1 MPCTNSVA
9 SEDFADFIAPYF
21 TAPEEF
27 MRSQGTD
34 CIDFVNSTLAVV
46 YVPLST
52 VTPFTYTSYTYSAVP
67 KLYSLLDVT
76 SMDTAGITAASEL
89 PVLGNQGAGVI
100 VGFVDTGINYTDSL
114 FRNADGSTR
123 IIGIWDQTIEPTT
136 ALDTGAFQDSDKP
149 RSISEEFNSEDSRN
163 LNLSVNS
170 NSSTNSS
177 NFDYINNGSLETA
190 FDFPALYGTQYT
202 AAQINQALN
211 SDDPASIVPT
221 RDENGHGTFLAS
233 IAAGNRDERA
243 GFSGAAPRA
252 SIAMVKLKPAKQ
264 YLRDFYLIQDG
275 TDAYQENDIMM
286 GVSYLYFLARKY
298 SMPLV
303 VCIPLG
309 TNMGSHMGMS
319 RLGQYLNQVSLSN
332 GSAVITA
339 AGNETGARHHFRAV
353 MDADTDEV
361 TAELRV
367 GEREAGFSMELWAED
382 VGVYTVGFISPTG
395 EVAREISVPL
405 RGENTVSFLLE
416 QSQITVYTQIADVSA
431 GSQFIFMRF
440 EKPMSG
446 IWRILIR
453 NSLDIRETFHLW
465 LPVRGF
471 ISDETYFLRPDPDT
485 IVTDPGNAQYPI
497 TVTAYDHTRNSI
509 YIHASRGYS
518 RSGQIKPDLAAP
530 GVNILGASASGRR
543 LTRMSGTSVSA
554 AHLAGAAAILLHWG
568 VLDGNYPYLNT
579 PVLKSIFVRGAQRNP
594 ALTYPNR
601 EFGYGTLDLYEAF
614 LRLRN
619 I

>member
-1 MPCTNSVA
+1 MSCTNSVA
-9 SEDFADFIAPYF
+9 SDDFADFIAPYF
-21 TAPEEF
+21 TTPEEF
-27 MRSQGTD
+27 IRSQGTD

-52 VTPFTYTSYTYSAVP
+52 VTPSTYTSYTYSAVP

-76 SMDTAGITAASEL
+76 SMDAAGITPAGEL
-89 PVLGNQGAGVI
+89 PVLNNQGAGVI

-114 FRNADGSTR
+114 FRNVDGSTR
-123 IIGIWDQTIEPTT
+123 IIGIWDQTNN
-136 ALDTGAFQDSDKP
+136 SD
-149 RSISEEFNSEDSRN
+149 
-163 LNLSVNS
+163 NS
-170 NSSTNSS
+170 NNIE
-177 NFDYINNGSLETA
+177 NETA
-190 FDFPALYGTQYT
+190 KPFSAFSALYGTQYT
-202 AAQINQALN
+202 AEEINLALN
-211 SDDPASIVPT
+211 SDNPASIVPT

-243 GFSGAAPRA
+243 GFSGAAPQA

-275 TDAYQENDIMM
+275 AEAYQENDIMM

-367 GEREAGFSMELWAED
+367 GEREAGFSMELWAENM
-382 VGVYTVGFISPTG
+382 GAYTVGFISPTG

-416 QSQITVYTQIADVSA
+416 QTQITVYTQIADVSS

-440 EKPMSG
+440 ENPMSG

-453 NSLDIRETFHLW
+453 NSLDIRETFHIW

-485 IVTDPGNAQYPI
+485 TITDPGNARYPI
-497 TVTAYDHTRNSI
+497 TVTAYDHTKNSI

-518 RSGQIKPDLAAP
+518 LSGRIKPDLAAP
-530 GVNILGASASGRR
+530 GVNILGASVSGRR

-554 AHLAGAAAILLHWG
+554 AHLAGAAAILLNWG
-568 VLDGNYPYLNT
+568 VLNANYPYLNT

-601 EFGYGTLDLYEAF
+601 EFGYGTLNLYEAF
-614 LRLRN
+614 LHLRN
-619 I
+619 L

>member
-1 MPCTNSVA
+1 MSCTNSVA

-21 TAPEEF
+21 TTPEEF
-27 MRSQGTD
+27 IRSQGTD

-52 VTPFTYTSYTYSAVP
+52 VTPSTYTSYTYSAVP

-76 SMDTAGITAASEL
+76 SMDAAGITPAGEL
-89 PVLGNQGAGVI
+89 PVLNNQGAGVI

-114 FRNADGSTR
+114 FRNVDGSTR
-123 IIGIWDQTIEPTT
+123 IIGIWDQTNN
-136 ALDTGAFQDSDKP
+136 SD
-149 RSISEEFNSEDSRN
+149 
-163 LNLSVNS
+163 NS
-170 NSSTNSS
+170 NIIEN
-177 NFDYINNGSLETA
+177 ETA
-190 FDFPALYGTQYT
+190 KPFSAFSALYGTQYT
-202 AAQINQALN
+202 AEEINLALN
-211 SDDPASIVPT
+211 SDNPASIVPT

-243 GFSGAAPRA
+243 GFSGAAPQA

-275 TDAYQENDIMM
+275 ADAYQENDIMM

-367 GEREAGFSMELWAED
+367 GEREAGFSMELWAENM
-382 VGVYTVGFISPTG
+382 GAYTVGFISPTG

-416 QSQITVYTQIADVSA
+416 QTQITVYTQIADVSA

-440 EKPMSG
+440 ENPMSG

-453 NSLDIRETFHLW
+453 NSLDIRETFHIW

-485 IVTDPGNAQYPI
+485 IITDPGNARYPI
-497 TVTAYDHTRNSI
+497 TVTAYDHTKNSI

-518 RSGQIKPDLAAP
+518 LSGRIKPDLAAP
-530 GVNILGASASGRR
+530 GVNILGASVSGRR

-554 AHLAGAAAILLHWG
+554 AHLAGAAAILLNWG
-568 VLDGNYPYLNT
+568 VLNANYPYLNT

-601 EFGYGTLDLYEAF
+601 EFGYGTLNLYEAF
-614 LRLRN
+614 LHLRN
-619 I
+619 L

>member
-1 MPCTNSVA
+1 MSCTNSVA

-21 TAPEEF
+21 TTPEEF
-27 MRSQGTD
+27 IRSQGTD

-52 VTPFTYTSYTYSAVP
+52 VTPSTYTSYTYSAVP

-76 SMDTAGITAASEL
+76 SMDAAGITPAGEL
-89 PVLGNQGAGVI
+89 PVLNNQGAGVI

-114 FRNADGSTR
+114 FRNVDGSTR
-123 IIGIWDQTIEPTT
+123 IIGIWDQTNN
-136 ALDTGAFQDSDKP
+136 SD
-149 RSISEEFNSEDSRN
+149 
-163 LNLSVNS
+163 NS
-170 NSSTNSS
+170 NNIE
-177 NFDYINNGSLETA
+177 NETA
-190 FDFPALYGTQYT
+190 KPFSAFSALYGTQYT
-202 AAQINQALN
+202 AEEINLALN
-211 SDDPASIVPT
+211 SDNPASIVPT

-243 GFSGAAPRA
+243 GFSGAAPQA

-275 TDAYQENDIMM
+275 AEAYQENDIMM

-367 GEREAGFSMELWAED
+367 GEREAGFSMELWAENM
-382 VGVYTVGFISPTG
+382 GAYTVGFISPTG

-416 QSQITVYTQIADVSA
+416 QTQITVYTQIADVSS

-440 EKPMSG
+440 ENPMSG

-453 NSLDIRETFHLW
+453 NSLDIRETFHIW

-485 IVTDPGNAQYPI
+485 TITDPGNARYPI
-497 TVTAYDHTRNSI
+497 TVTAYDHTKNSI

-518 RSGQIKPDLAAP
+518 LSGRIKPDLAAP
-530 GVNILGASASGRR
+530 GVNILGASVSGRR

-554 AHLAGAAAILLHWG
+554 AHLAGAAAILLNWG
-568 VLDGNYPYLNT
+568 VLNANYPYLNT

-601 EFGYGTLDLYEAF
+601 EFGYGTLNLYEAF
-614 LRLRN
+614 LHLRN
-619 I
+619 L

>member
-1 MPCTNSVA
+1 MSCTNSVA

-21 TAPEEF
+21 TTPEEF
-27 MRSQGTD
+27 IRSQGTD

-52 VTPFTYTSYTYSAVP
+52 VTPSTYTSYTYSAVP

-76 SMDTAGITAASEL
+76 SMDAAGITPAGEL
-89 PVLGNQGAGVI
+89 PVLNNQGAGVI

-114 FRNADGSTR
+114 FRNVDGSTR
-123 IIGIWDQTIEPTT
+123 IIGIWDQTNN
-136 ALDTGAFQDSDKP
+136 SD
-149 RSISEEFNSEDSRN
+149 
-163 LNLSVNS
+163 NS
-170 NSSTNSS
+170 NNIE
-177 NFDYINNGSLETA
+177 NETA
-190 FDFPALYGTQYT
+190 KPFSAFSALYGTQYT
-202 AAQINQALN
+202 AEEINLALN
-211 SDDPASIVPT
+211 SDNPASIVPT

-243 GFSGAAPRA
+243 GFSGAAPQA

-275 TDAYQENDIMM
+275 ADAYQENDIMM

-367 GEREAGFSMELWAED
+367 GEREAGFSMELWAENM
-382 VGVYTVGFISPTG
+382 GAYTVGFISPTG

-405 RGENTVSFLLE
+405 RGENTVFFLLE
-416 QSQITVYTQIADVSA
+416 QTQITVYTQIADVSS

-440 EKPMSG
+440 ENPMSG

-453 NSLDIRETFHLW
+453 NSLDIRETFHIW

-485 IVTDPGNAQYPI
+485 IITDPGNARYPI
-497 TVTAYDHTRNSI
+497 TVTAYDHTKNSI

-518 RSGQIKPDLAAP
+518 LSGRIKPDLAAP
-530 GVNILGASASGRR
+530 GVNILGASVSGRR

-554 AHLAGAAAILLHWG
+554 AHLAGAAAILLNWG
-568 VLDGNYPYLNT
+568 VLNANYPYLNT

-601 EFGYGTLDLYEAF
+601 EFGYGTLNLYEAF
-614 LRLRN
+614 LHLRN
-619 I
+619 L